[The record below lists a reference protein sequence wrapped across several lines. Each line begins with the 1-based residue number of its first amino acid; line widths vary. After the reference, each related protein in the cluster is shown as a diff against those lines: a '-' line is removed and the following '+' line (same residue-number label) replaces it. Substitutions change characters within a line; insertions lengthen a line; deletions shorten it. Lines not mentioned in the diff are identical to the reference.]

1 MSRLLAVAVAV
12 AAFVWGGSAQAADMP
27 VKAPPRMAAPVVT
40 VPFSWTG
47 IYVGLNAGGS
57 LGTWD
62 ASSNTPIFGSDSFS
76 SSPKL
81 LGAVGGGQA
90 GFNWQFDPWVV
101 GIETD
106 IQATSERK
114 RQVFTLVQAVGAPP
128 AIACDEFF
136 PSCTYFN
143 EWKFPWF
150 GTVRGRL
157 GFASDRWLFYA
168 TGGFAYGEARYD
180 VSLTGNQPNA
190 PIVGA
195 VAQDSTRRSG
205 WTAGGGV
212 EAAISSIWSVKLEY
226 LYVDLGTH
234 SISTENHF
242 GPTQF
247 ISDTLISSYHIRDH
261 ILRLG
266 VNLRFGAVSS
276 PVVAKY

>member
-27 VKAPPRMAAPVVT
+27 VKAPPRMAAPVLAI
-40 VPFSWTG
+40 PFSWTG
-47 IYVGLNAGGS
+47 FYVGLNAGGS

-62 ASSNTPIFGSDSFS
+62 ASSNTPIFGSDSFT
-76 SSPKL
+76 SSPRL

-90 GFNWQFDPWVV
+90 GFNWQFDQWVV

-180 VSLTGNQPNA
+180 LALTGP
-190 PIVGA
+190 VFGL
-195 VAQDSTRRSG
+195 VVHDSTRKSG

-212 EAAISSIWSVKLEY
+212 EAAISSLWSVKLEY
-226 LYVDLGTH
+226 LYVDLGTR
-234 SISTENHF
+234 SISAENPF
-242 GPTQF
+242 ATPET
-247 ISDTLISSYHIRDH
+247 IVSSYHIRDH

>member
-1 MSRLLAVAVAV
+1 MIESFLEAAMSRLLAVAVAV

-40 VPFSWTG
+40 IPFSWTG
-47 IYVGLNAGGS
+47 FYIGLNAGGS
-57 LGTWD
+57 LGTWG
-62 ASSNTPIFGSDSFS
+62 ASSNAQIFEPDSFS
-76 SSPKL
+76 SSPRL

-101 GIETD
+101 GIEAD

-114 RQVFTLVQAVGAPP
+114 TQAFTLVSPDDF
-128 AIACDEFF
+128 ACDQAF
-136 PSCTYFN
+136 PSCDYLN
-143 EWKFPWF
+143 RWKFPWF

-180 VSLTGNQPNA
+180 LALTGP
-190 PIVGA
+190 VFGL
-195 VAQDSTRRSG
+195 VVHDSTRKSG

-212 EAAISSIWSVKLEY
+212 EAAISSLWSVKLEY
-226 LYVDLGTH
+226 LYVDLGTR
-234 SISTENHF
+234 SISAENPF
-242 GPTQF
+242 ATPET
-247 ISDTLISSYHIRDH
+247 IVSSYHIRDH